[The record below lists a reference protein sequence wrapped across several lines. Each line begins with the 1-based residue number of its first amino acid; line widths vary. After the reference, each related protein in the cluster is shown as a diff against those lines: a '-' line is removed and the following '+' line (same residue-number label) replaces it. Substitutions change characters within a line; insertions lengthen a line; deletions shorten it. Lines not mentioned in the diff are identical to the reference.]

1 MYVQAHA
8 RMKDDDLPDCIEVK
22 PRTEEPFHNLLIDL
36 LVKNLSDLRDGN
48 NFVITLFTD
57 ISFLYHRAFHGWIGT
72 YTSYQ
77 FLEVHRTFFA
87 DTVNKVKV
95 TLFTS
100 EQEDTFHRRREHF
113 TDTGQLV
120 DTCELVIHNAEKG

>member
-48 NFVITLFTD
+48 NGLLIFLSYITEPFMV
-57 ISFLYHRAFHGWIGT
+57 
-72 YTSYQ
+72 
-77 FLEVHRTFFA
+77 E
-87 DTVNKVKV
+87 
-95 TLFTS
+95 
-100 EQEDTFHRRREHF
+100 
-113 TDTGQLV
+113 
-120 DTCELVIHNAEKG
+120 